1 MNSRCVFMVPT
12 LYFLALIKL
21 IASSERRP
29 FGGRQ
34 KTSVGGKSMI
44 KHITIGVAALAFGV
58 ALALA
63 PASAQTHYGKALNDG
78 GLVDDY
84 NSSGTP
90 AKPLYN
96 SASPAAP
103 ATPHYGKA
111 LNDGGITDEPSA
123 AQLAAEKAKTKT
135 VQQQTPPHYG
145 KPLNDGG
152 Q

>member
-1 MNSRCVFMVPT
+1 M
-12 LYFLALIKL
+12 K
-21 IASSERRP
+21 
-29 FGGRQ
+29 
-34 KTSVGGKSMI
+34 

-58 ALALA
+58 AFACA
-63 PASAQTHYGKALNDG
+63 PASAQTHYGKAPNDG

-96 SASPAAP
+96 SASPAAT
-103 ATPHYGKA
+103 AMPHYGKA

-123 AQLAAEKAKTKT
+123 AQLAATKAQTRT
-135 VQQQTPPHYG
+135 VQQQTAPHYG

-152 Q
+152 F

>member
-1 MNSRCVFMVPT
+1 MVPT
-12 LYFLALIKL
+12 LYFLALTKL
-21 IASSERRP
+21 ISSSERQPLRWP
-29 FGGRQ
+29 SEDLGWR
-34 KTSVGGKSMI
+34 KIMI

-58 ALALA
+58 ALASA

-96 SASPAAP
+96 SATPAAP

-111 LNDGGITDEPSA
+111 LNDGGLTDEPSA
-123 AQLAAEKAKTKT
+123 AQQAAAKTQNKT

-152 Q
+152 F